1 MRLAVGF
8 LFVLFSC
15 GVLQSQPVCTFVG
28 DASPLGDDCYQI
40 TANSDW
46 ELGAV
51 WFNDQLDL
59 TQPFTIEVDVN
70 LGSTDADGADGIV
83 FVMQAVGPLA
93 IGLAGGGLGFE
104 GFNPSFGVEI
114 DTWQNA
120 EAADPV
126 ADHVAFLR
134 DGINLHNAP
143 YFNLAGPVSALQ
155 NGGNIEDGQP
165 HQFKLMWNPSVPQM
179 DFYLDCQ
186 LRLSMDNMDIQ
197 NDIFGGQSDVWWGFT
212 GSTGGS
218 SNLQSVCITSSAVGL
233 PPESGFCDGGGVELT
248 LQSTEEGTVSWSPI
262 DGLSE
267 PNAASTYAQPDV
279 TTLYTA
285 TWTDLCGES
294 LTAETLVEV
303 WPLPEPDLPPEASF
317 CPGEAVVLDAQAPED
332 ALSVLWTDGSSD
344 EVWTGTDTG
353 WQGVLVESAEGCSA
367 SDSTLVLALIPST
380 LVLPEA
386 PDLCAGQDTLL
397 PWPPEG
403 TDWMVNGVPMPDGWL
418 AVSGE
423 AVITALDAAT
433 GCALDT
439 TLVIGLIEPEPASL
453 GVAVA
458 MCQGQSV
465 VLELGMDETSSVVWA
480 PQEGLDDPFV
490 QQPVA
495 SPASTTGYTAVVTD
509 VCGVSSALDVTLAVL
524 EQPNPQLPDSITLC
538 AGEELLLEVEPL
550 VGVADPLWTDG
561 SAGWQWL
568 GGAPGWIGVHVAA
581 LPGCEGSDSTWVSVE
596 STVSPTFEVAP
607 LCPGEFAFVPFPD
620 GWTDWTIDGVPQTEG
635 GLTVTEPG
643 VYFAEA
649 LSQPTGC
656 AVSVG
661 IAVPTGALP
670 QMGLPDL
677 VEFCLDQVVYLE
689 TGVPDPVVW
698 NDGEIGASRQVN
710 VAGTYVATHTTDC
723 GSTVDSVTVVEVPCG
738 CLVFAPSAFTPD
750 GDLINDAWRPSLDCK
765 PDEYALKIFDRWGV
779 LIWETE
785 NPEEYWTGGYRADNR
800 PLDEKLY
807 YVRDGLYAF
816 QLTFRDPTSVVRR
829 IERKSGHVLIIR

>member
-1 MRLAVGF
+1 MRLVVGF
-8 LFVLFSC
+8 LFVLSSV
-15 GVLQSQPVCTFVG
+15 GALRSQPVCTFVG
-28 DASPLGDDCYQI
+28 DASPLSGDCYQI

-93 IGLAGGGLGFE
+93 IGIAGGGLGFE

-114 DTWQNA
+114 DTWQNTDS
-120 EAADPV
+120 ADPIP
-126 ADHVAFLR
+126 DHVAFLR

-143 YFNLAGPVSALQ
+143 YFNLAGPVPALQ
-155 NGGNIEDGQP
+155 NGANIEDGQP
-165 HQFKLMWNPSVPQM
+165 HQFKLVWDPFIPQM
-179 DFYLDCQ
+179 DLYFDCD
-186 LRLSMDNMDIQ
+186 LRLSMNGMDIQ
-197 NDIFGGQSDVWWGFT
+197 NDIFGGQNEVWWGFT

-233 PPESGFCDGGGVELT
+233 SPESGFCVGGGVELT
-248 LQSTEEGTVSWSPI
+248 LQSTEAGTVSWTPT

-267 PNAASTYAQPDV
+267 PNASSTYAQPDV

-303 WPLPEPDLPPEASF
+303 WPLPEPGLPQEASF
-317 CPGEAVVLDAQAPED
+317 CPGEVVVLDAQAPD
-332 ALSVLWTDGSSD
+332 DVLSMLWTDGSSD
-344 EVWTGTDTG
+344 EIWTGTSTG
-353 WQGVLVESAEGCSA
+353 WQGVLVQSAEGCLA
-367 SDSTLVLALIPST
+367 SDSTWVLALSPSA
-380 LVLPEA
+380 LLLPDV

-397 PWPPEG
+397 LWPEEG

-418 AVSGE
+418 ATAGE
-423 AVITALDAAT
+423 AVITALDVST
-433 GCALDT
+433 GCGLDT
-439 TLVIGLIEPEPASL
+439 SVVIGLIEPEPASL
-453 GVAVA
+453 AVAVA

-465 VLELGMDETSSVVWA
+465 VLDLAMDETSSVVWS
-480 PQEGLDDPFV
+480 PQDGLDDPFA
-490 QQPVA
+490 QQPVSEA
-495 SPASTTGYTAVVTD
+495 ASTTEYTALVTD
-509 VCGVSSALDVTLAVL
+509 VCGVSSELEIALAVL
-524 EQPNPQLPDSITLC
+524 EQPDPQLPDSANLC
-538 AGEELLLEVEPL
+538 AGEELLLEVESL
-550 VGVADPLWTDG
+550 VGVADPVWTDG
-561 SAGWQWL
+561 SSGWQWQ
-568 GGAPGWIGVHVAA
+568 GGAPGWIGVTVSV
-581 LPGCEGSDSTWVSVE
+581 LPGCEGSDSTWLEVE
-596 STVSPTFEVAP
+596 SVVAPTFDVPP
-607 LCPGEFAFVPFPD
+607 LCPGEFTFVPFPD
-620 GWTDWTIDGVPQTEG
+620 GWTDWTIDGALQTEG
-635 GLTVTEPG
+635 GLTVTDPG

-649 LSQPTGC
+649 ISQSSGC
-656 AVSVG
+656 PVSVG
-661 IAVPTGALP
+661 IVVPTGALP

-698 NDGEIGASRQVN
+698 NDGETGASRQVN

-723 GSTVDSVTVVEVPCG
+723 GSIIDSVSVVEVPCG

-750 GDLINDAWRPSLDCK
+750 GDLINDAWRPSLDCE
-765 PDEYALKIFDRWGV
+765 PGEYALKIFDRWGV
-779 LIWETE
+779 MIWETE

-800 PLDEKLY
+800 PLDEKLH